1 MLSETFCQDDVE
13 NYFGR
18 QRTIGRRT
26 DNLNVKDTGYPGNTI
41 KSQFSV
47 ETVERN
53 VLSGTSIWNFIDDS
67 PLQKKKWIFDY
78 KLFLVI
84 FIFCI
89 FIIFIF

>member
-18 QRTIGRRT
+18 QRTTGRRT
-26 DNLNVKDTGYPGNTI
+26 GNLNVKDTGYPGNTI

-53 VLSGTSIWNFIDDS
+53 VLPGTSIWNFIDDA
-67 PLQKKKWIFDY
+67 KKK
-78 KLFLVI
+78 KRKK
-84 FIFCI
+84 
-89 FIIFIF
+89 

>member
-67 PLQKKKWIFDY
+67 PLQKKMDF
-78 KLFLVI
+78 
-84 FIFCI
+84 
-89 FIIFIF
+89 

>member
-89 FIIFIF
+89 FIILIF

>member
-1 MLSETFCQDDVE
+1 MLSETFFQDDVE

-26 DNLNVKDTGYPGNTI
+26 NNLNVKDAGYPGNTV

-53 VLSGTSIWNFIDDS
+53 VLPGTSIWNFIEDAS
-67 PLQKKKWIFDY
+67 LPKRKK
-78 KLFLVI
+78 
-84 FIFCI
+84 
-89 FIIFIF
+89 

>member
-53 VLSGTSIWNFIDDS
+53 VLSGTSIWNFIDDA
-67 PLQKKKWIFDY
+67 PLQKKKMDF
-78 KLFLVI
+78 
-84 FIFCI
+84 
-89 FIIFIF
+89 